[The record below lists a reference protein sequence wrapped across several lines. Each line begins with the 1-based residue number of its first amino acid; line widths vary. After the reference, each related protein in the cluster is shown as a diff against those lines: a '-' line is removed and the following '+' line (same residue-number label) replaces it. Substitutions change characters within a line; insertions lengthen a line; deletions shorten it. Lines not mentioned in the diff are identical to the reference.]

1 MRNVSALLRRD
12 TSVSEGIGCVMS
24 TSSECIVAGNGM
36 KCVCLMR
43 EMKVY
48 RWRYR

>member
-1 MRNVSALLRRD
+1 MRNLSALLRRD
-12 TSVSEGIGCVMS
+12 TSVSKWIGCVMS
-24 TSSECIVAGNGM
+24 TSRECIVSGNGI

-48 RWRYR
+48 RWRDR